1 VHLNQH
7 SVEIEAAPEV
17 VWDWLVEPDR
27 LVQWVG
33 GLRRFEP
40 LGDGVP
46 GPGMRSQQHLHLGG
60 RDWVLASEIVRWDPP
75 NELEAHSEQKGF
87 RIGQA
92 YRLERIDGRTQL
104 ECRVRTELKGLVGRL
119 LEGVVS
125 GRAQHKL
132 EHDLDRLKRLA
143 ESSAPSGDAA

>member
-1 VHLNQH
+1 MHVNQH
-7 SVEIEAAPEV
+7 AVEIAASPEA

-40 LGDGVP
+40 LDDRRP
-46 GPGMRSQQHLHLGG
+46 GPGMRSRQHLHLGG

-75 NELEAHSEQKGF
+75 NELEARSEQKGF
-87 RIGQA
+87 RIVQA
-92 YRLERIDGRTQL
+92 YRLDRIDGGTL
-104 ECRVRTELKGLVGRL
+104 LACRVQTELKGLVGRL
-119 LEGVVS
+119 LEGVLS

-132 EHDLDRLKRLA
+132 EHDLDRLKTLVEA
-143 ESSAPSGDAA
+143 G